1 MKRIVLKGVYNEHTD
16 RVTIKWRHYN
26 VMEVIN
32 ISKNYDISDIDKMV
46 KKVVNDNREIARDIV
61 LDFLENNY

>member
-1 MKRIVLKGVYNEHTD
+1 MKRIILKGVYNKHTD

-32 ISKNYDISDIDKMV
+32 ISKNYDISDDKMV
-46 KKVVNDNREIARDIV
+46 KKVIDDHREIAKDIV
-61 LDFLENNY
+61 IDFLENNY